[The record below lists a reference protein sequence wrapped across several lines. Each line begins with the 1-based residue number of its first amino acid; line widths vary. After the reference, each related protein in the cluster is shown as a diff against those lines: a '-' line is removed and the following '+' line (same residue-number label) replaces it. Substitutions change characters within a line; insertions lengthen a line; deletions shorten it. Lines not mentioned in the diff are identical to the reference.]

1 LLRYTLRRF
10 LLAMP
15 SLFGVITLAF
25 LLIHFV
31 PGDPVDL
38 MLGEQASQQ
47 DRDGLRAE
55 LGLDRPL
62 PEQYLRHLKQTVQL
76 DFGRSL
82 SSRES
87 VGSSIAQYFPA
98 TVELSLAALALAI
111 LWGLPLGVWA
121 AVKPHSL
128 WGWAADG
135 FGLVGMS
142 IPAVFLGPALVYIFA
157 IKLDLLPVS
166 ERGGLEHLIL
176 PAMSLAMPLGAVIL
190 RMTRA
195 SVSEVLHEDFIRTAR
210 SKGLNERQVHFK
222 HALRNALIP
231 IVTIVTLQLGA
242 LLTGTVITETIFDW
256 PGIGT
261 LLFGAIQRRDY
272 PVVQACILM
281 VATIYIL
288 VNLLGDILY
297 GLVNPRV
304 RLEDK

>member
-1 LLRYTLRRF
+1 
-10 LLAMP
+10 
-15 SLFGVITLAF
+15 
-25 LLIHFV
+25 
-31 PGDPVDL
+31 
-38 MLGEQASQQ
+38 
-47 DRDGLRAE
+47 
-55 LGLDRPL
+55 
-62 PEQYLRHLKQTVQL
+62 
-76 DFGRSL
+76 
-82 SSRES
+82 
-87 VGSSIAQYFPA
+87 
-98 TVELSLAALALAI
+98 
-111 LWGLPLGVWA
+111 
-121 AVKPHSL
+121 
-128 WGWAADG
+128 
-135 FGLVGMS
+135 
-142 IPAVFLGPALVYIFA
+142 
-157 IKLDLLPVS
+157 
-166 ERGGLEHLIL
+166 
-176 PAMSLAMPLGAVIL
+176 MSLAMPLGAVIL